1 MQKSVQKE
9 FREDT
14 LFQDQRFF
22 YNGGRGAR
30 GTYHVLKETEEPG
43 SGVPKYA
50 GLCGNSTT
58 FGSPE
63 SLSEMAG
70 GNGHGHDHPK
80 MFTGRVCGSC
90 KRIFEQKSGRS
101 PREDLQKYSRGE
113 DSAE

>member
-9 FREDT
+9 FRQDT
-14 LFQDQRFF
+14 LFQDQKFL

-30 GTYHVLKETEEPG
+30 GTYHVLKETEEQG
-43 SGVPKYA
+43 SGVPTYI

-63 SLSEMAG
+63 SLSEMAE

-80 MFTGRVCGSC
+80 MFTGRICGSC
-90 KRIFEQKSGRS
+90 KNIFEQKTGRKL
-101 PREDLQKYSRGE
+101 RADLEKYDRGE
-113 DSAE
+113 NPE